1 MRIDEVKPALGS
13 GRNPGTGQHGLLEIT
28 AGLLMC
34 SPQAASAALIAVGIM
49 FGGIIAHGTVLS
61 LDVGD
66 SGRHVAMLALVLV
79 SSLLVSYARRRD
91 LPIIGK
97 SLGAGFEMTTREQH
111 EDNATFIN
119 EYLAAK
125 CQ

>member
-1 MRIDEVKPALGS
+1 
-13 GRNPGTGQHGLLEIT
+13 
-28 AGLLMC
+28 
-34 SPQAASAALIAVGIM
+34 M
-49 FGGIIAHGTVLS
+49 FGAIIAHGTVLGV
-61 LDVGD
+61 DVGD
-66 SGRHVAMLALVLV
+66 GERHVAMLALVLV

-97 SLGAGFEMTTREQH
+97 SLGVGLEMTTREQY

-125 CQ
+125 R